1 MTRRSN
7 QPIFHRKCQGAVLNP
22 SLNHGHGRV
31 DGRYADLM
39 KTHLHINLGIRAL
52 VPSILGV
59 LLLGTARADRD
70 SLTLTACP
78 AAVQA
83 VITSH
88 QTSGRLEEI
97 KQVTTEGRK
106 LYLADFELPG
116 QQDLKLYIAEDGSIV
131 TTREDLAMAK
141 APAAVKA
148 AAERLVPAGGRVDD
162 LEKEI
167 TNGKTTYLVEIDTK
181 DGKDIKAVLAE
192 DGTIISQRTD

>member
-1 MTRRSN
+1 
-7 QPIFHRKCQGAVLNP
+7 
-22 SLNHGHGRV
+22 
-31 DGRYADLM
+31 M
-39 KTHLHINLGIRAL
+39 KTHLQINIGIRAL

-88 QTSGRLEEI
+88 QKSGRLEEI

-106 LYLADFELPG
+106 LYLADFELAG

-148 AAERLVPAGGRVDD
+148 AAERLVPAGGRVED
-162 LEKEI
+162 LEKDV
-167 TNGKTTYLVEIDTK
+167 TNGKTTYLVEIDMK

-192 DGTIISQRTD
+192 DGTVISQRTD